1 MRKKK
6 ISAVIVAGGKGRRM
20 GKFTPKQFLK
30 INEIPIIVRTLLH
43 FEESDE
49 IDNIVLVLPN
59 KWKKKGKYLI
69 NKYSIRKVMKIVT
82 AGRTRQVS
90 VYNGLIALKKHNPD
104 IVLIHD
110 GARPLV
116 TKELIKAC
124 CKGAKKYGAVSFSI
138 KPTNTL
144 FDRRRKITLDRK
156 NIISIQT
163 PQAFK
168 YKLIMD
174 AHIRARK
181 KNRLDFPDD
190 TTLLLSCGT
199 KTVFI
204 EGEKRNIKI
213 TDKQDLCLARAI
225 VNTP

>member
-1 MRKKK
+1 MMKQN
-6 ISAVIVAGGKGRRM
+6 ISAVIVSGGKGRRV

-30 INEIPIIVRTLLH
+30 IDEIPIIIRALLP
-43 FEESDE
+43 FEDSKE
-49 IDNIVLVLPN
+49 IDNIVLVLPK
-59 KWKKKGKYLI
+59 KWKQKGDNL
-69 NKYSIRKVMKIVT
+69 IRKYNIKKVVKTVM
-82 AGRTRQVS
+82 AGKTRQAS
-90 VYNGLIALKKHNPD
+90 VYNGLIALRQYNPD
-104 IVLIHD
+104 IALIHD
-110 GARPLV
+110 GVRPFV

-124 CKGAKKYGAVSFSI
+124 CKGAKKYGAVSSSI

-213 TDKQDLCLARAI
+213 TDKEDLYLAQVI
-225 VNTP
+225 VKTL